1 MALTVPQIVA
11 TVYTAVSVPEDIPV
25 IIPEEDIVAWLF
37 VTLQVPPAVTSAKV
51 IAAPTQTIDGP
62 VMALTVGVV
71 TTLML
76 IPVAQPETE

>member
-11 TVYTAVSVPEDIPV
+11 TVYTAVSVPDEIPV

-37 VTLQVPPAVTSAKV
+37 VTPQVPPVVTSAKV
-51 IAAPTQTIDGP
+51 IDDPTHTADVP

-71 TTLML
+71 ITLIL